1 MNAFRLSGEKAAAV
15 APAML
20 RATVAPVLLT
30 MKTWLGVSAVSE
42 TMILLP
48 SGEIA
53 RTFPGADLF
62 SLTLVETTINPFVPN
77 SPRFV
82 PRYAFLP
89 CRSNNNEFGV
99 AGRPTAFPTVFA
111 GIAMGT
117 RIVTQPSRTPHPVL
131 EANRV
136 ELAGVVLFAR
146 SEGTRLNSSHLV
158 ISYAVFCLK
167 KKKKKNE
174 ENRNET
180 DI

>member
-42 TMILLP
+42 TMTLLP

-82 PRYAFLP
+82 PRYAFRP

-99 AGRPTAFPTVFA
+99 AGRLTAFPTVFA

-117 RIVTQPSRTPHPVL
+117 RILTQPSKTPHPVL

-136 ELAGVVLFAR
+136 ELTGVVLFAGGVTTTCR
-146 SEGTRLNSSHLV
+146 
-158 ISYAVFCLK
+158 AVSG
-167 KKKKKNE
+167 
-174 ENRNET
+174 
-180 DI
+180 

>member
-77 SPRFV
+77 SPRFG
-82 PRYAFLP
+82 PRYTFRP
-89 CRSNNNEFGV
+89 CRSNKNEFGMS
-99 AGRPTAFPTVFA
+99 GRHTAFMTV
-111 GIAMGT
+111 IS
-117 RIVTQPSRTPHPVL
+117 RIVQ
-131 EANRV
+131 
-136 ELAGVVLFAR
+136 
-146 SEGTRLNSSHLV
+146 
-158 ISYAVFCLK
+158 
-167 KKKKKNE
+167 
-174 ENRNET
+174 
-180 DI
+180 

>member
-82 PRYAFLP
+82 
-89 CRSNNNEFGV
+89 
-99 AGRPTAFPTVFA
+99 
-111 GIAMGT
+111 
-117 RIVTQPSRTPHPVL
+117 
-131 EANRV
+131 
-136 ELAGVVLFAR
+136 R
-146 SEGTRLNSSHLV
+146 SEEHTSELQSRGHLV
-158 ISYAVFCLK
+158 CRLLLEK
-167 KKKKKNE
+167 KK
-174 ENRNET
+174 
-180 DI
+180 

>member
-53 RTFPGADLF
+53 RTFPGADVF
-62 SLTLVETTINPFVPN
+62 SLTLVDTTINPFVPN

-82 PRYAFLP
+82 PSDAFSP
-89 CRSNNNEFGV
+89 GRSNNNEFG
-99 AGRPTAFPTVFA
+99 GA
-111 GIAMGT
+111 GILT
-117 RIVTQPSRTPHPVL
+117 RFHTIFS
-131 EANRV
+131 
-136 ELAGVVLFAR
+136 GF
-146 SEGTRLNSSHLV
+146 
-158 ISYAVFCLK
+158 
-167 KKKKKNE
+167 
-174 ENRNET
+174 
-180 DI
+180 

>member
-42 TMILLP
+42 TMTLLP

-82 PRYAFLP
+82 PRYAFRP

-99 AGRPTAFPTVFA
+99 AGRLTALPTVFA

-136 ELAGVVLFAR
+136 ELTGEVLFAGGVTTTCTAASGSIR
-146 SEGTRLNSSHLV
+146 ESGLRPTLPV
-158 ISYAVFCLK
+158 P
-167 KKKKKNE
+167 
-174 ENRNET
+174 
-180 DI
+180 

>member
-62 SLTLVETTINPFVPN
+62 SLTESVREASINPFVQN

-99 AGRPTAFPTVFA
+99 AGRLTALPTVFA

-117 RIVTQPSRTPHPVL
+117 RMGTQPFRRPHPVL
-131 EANRV
+131 EASSV
-136 ELAGVVLFAR
+136 ELTGVVLFA
-146 SEGTRLNSSHLV
+146 GGVT
-158 ISYAVFCLK
+158 
-167 KKKKKNE
+167 
-174 ENRNET
+174 T
-180 DI
+180 T

>member
-62 SLTLVETTINPFVPN
+62 SLTDPVPETSINPFVPN

-89 CRSNNNEFGV
+89 CQSNNNEFGV
-99 AGRPTAFPTVFA
+99 AGRLTALPTAVA

-117 RIVTQPSRTPHPVL
+117 RMVTHPSRTPHPAL
-131 EANRV
+131 EASSV
-136 ELAGVVLFAR
+136 ELTG
-146 SEGTRLNSSHLV
+146 
-158 ISYAVFCLK
+158 CLLLAA
-167 KKKKKNE
+167 
-174 ENRNET
+174 
-180 DI
+180 

>member
-62 SLTLVETTINPFVPN
+62 SLTEPVPETSINPFVPN

-99 AGRPTAFPTVFA
+99 AGRLTALPTVFA

-117 RIVTQPSRTPHPVL
+117 RMVTQPSRTPHPVL
-131 EANRV
+131 EASSV
-136 ELAGVVLFAR
+136 ELTGVVLFA
-146 SEGTRLNSSHLV
+146 GGVT
-158 ISYAVFCLK
+158 
-167 KKKKKNE
+167 
-174 ENRNET
+174 T
-180 DI
+180 T

>member
-62 SLTLVETTINPFVPN
+62 SLTEPVPETSINPFVPN

-136 ELAGVVLFAR
+136 ELAGVVLFAGGVTITCR
-146 SEGTRLNSSHLV
+146 
-158 ISYAVFCLK
+158 AVSGQMGGSAVRRIL
-167 KKKKKNE
+167 
-174 ENRNET
+174 
-180 DI
+180 D

>member
-48 SGEIA
+48 SG
-53 RTFPGADLF
+53 
-62 SLTLVETTINPFVPN
+62 ETTINPFVPN

-136 ELAGVVLFAR
+136 ELAGVVLFA
-146 SEGTRLNSSHLV
+146 GGVT
-158 ISYAVFCLK
+158 I
-167 KKKKKNE
+167 
-174 ENRNET
+174 T
-180 DI
+180 

>member
-1 MNAFRLSGEKAAAV
+1 
-15 APAML
+15 
-20 RATVAPVLLT
+20 
-30 MKTWLGVSAVSE
+30 
-42 TMILLP
+42 P

-62 SLTLVETTINPFVPN
+62 SPTLVETTINPFVPN

-136 ELAGVVLFAR
+136 ELAGVVLFAGGVTITCR
-146 SEGTRLNSSHLV
+146 
-158 ISYAVFCLK
+158 AVSGYTGVSGVMPILYVGGVQ
-167 KKKKKNE
+167 E
-174 ENRNET
+174 AITLAPPTPGMLTPPLLLTVT
-180 DI
+180 DAGLGEDHAR

>member
-62 SLTLVETTINPFVPN
+62 SLTLVETTINPLCRTLPGSCQGMRSFLADQTTMN
-77 SPRFV
+77 SGWLGDQLHFR
-82 PRYAFLP
+82 RCLP
-89 CRSNNNEFGV
+89 E
-99 AGRPTAFPTVFA
+99 
-111 GIAMGT
+111 
-117 RIVTQPSRTPHPVL
+117 SRW
-131 EANRV
+131 EQ
-136 ELAGVVLFAR
+136 G
-146 SEGTRLNSSHLV
+146 
-158 ISYAVFCLK
+158 
-167 KKKKKNE
+167 
-174 ENRNET
+174 
-180 DI
+180 

>member
-77 SPRFV
+77 STRLV
-82 PRYAFLP
+82 PRYAFRP
-89 CRSNNNEFGV
+89 WRSNNNEFGV
-99 AGRPTAFPTVFA
+99 VGRLTAFPTGFA
-111 GIAMGT
+111 GVAIGT
-117 RIVTQPSRTPHPVL
+117 RILAHP
-131 EANRV
+131 
-136 ELAGVVLFAR
+136 
-146 SEGTRLNSSHLV
+146 
-158 ISYAVFCLK
+158 CK
-167 KKKKKNE
+167 
-174 ENRNET
+174 
-180 DI
+180 

>member
-77 SPRFV
+77 SPMFV

-89 CRSNNNEFGV
+89 CRSNNIN
-99 AGRPTAFPTVFA
+99 
-111 GIAMGT
+111 
-117 RIVTQPSRTPHPVL
+117 L
-131 EANRV
+131 
-136 ELAGVVLFAR
+136 GVVGGPIHFQTWFPGMALEQGLEM
-146 SEGTRLNSSHLV
+146 SL
-158 ISYAVFCLK
+158 
-167 KKKKKNE
+167 
-174 ENRNET
+174 
-180 DI
+180 

>member
-42 TMILLP
+42 TITRLP

-62 SLTLVETTINPFVPN
+62 SLTELVPEATINPFVPN
-77 SPRFV
+77 SARLV

-99 AGRPTAFPTVFA
+99 AGRLTALPTVFA
-111 GIAMGT
+111 GIAIGT
-117 RIVTQPSRTPHPVL
+117 RIVTQPSKTPHPVL

-136 ELAGVVLFAR
+136 EVTGVVLFAGGVTITCR
-146 SEGTRLNSSHLV
+146 
-158 ISYAVFCLK
+158 AVSG
-167 KKKKKNE
+167 
-174 ENRNET
+174 
-180 DI
+180 

>member
-1 MNAFRLSGEKAAAV
+1 MNAFRLSDEKAAAV

-20 RATVAPVLLT
+20 RATVAAVLLT

-82 PRYAFLP
+82 PRY
-89 CRSNNNEFGV
+89 
-99 AGRPTAFPTVFA
+99 
-111 GIAMGT
+111 
-117 RIVTQPSRTPHPVL
+117 
-131 EANRV
+131 
-136 ELAGVVLFAR
+136 R
-146 SEGTRLNSSHLV
+146 SEEHTSELQSRLHLV
-158 ISYAVFCLK
+158 CRLLLE
-167 KKKKKNE
+167 KKKNPSPPSL
-174 ENRNET
+174 RWSA
-180 DI
+180 